1 LAARRRACASRA
13 KQLSSRLRGER
24 GELEHEPLDAAVGGD
39 ARPSLQRGAVLPAS
53 AVGSL
58 GDACEQEPPPSDGAQ
73 ADSVHAPTDAT
84 RVFERT
90 GYQLSSMD
98 EQLAFADRRKKR
110 DAATIGSGAMLP
122 STDPR
127 AAGGQSPQSSTHAP
141 ELRGD
146 RGFGKRREGA
156 ELRIRLA
163 GRRWI
168 SGRVENGDCCEAEKL
183 FRLLPER

>member
-1 LAARRRACASRA
+1 MRRKPGAAAL
-13 KQLSSRLRGER
+13 KT
-24 GELEHEPLDAAVGGD
+24 
-39 ARPSLQRGAVLPAS
+39 
-53 AVGSL
+53 
-58 GDACEQEPPPSDGAQ
+58 GAQ

-90 GYQLSSMD
+90 GYQLFERMD

-110 DAATIGSGAMLP
+110 ERGNNRLGSDAPFDRIR
-122 STDPR
+122 D

-156 ELRIRLA
+156 EAADPSCR
-163 GRRWI
+163 GGGGYRR
-168 SGRVENGDCCEAEKL
+168 RVG
-183 FRLLPER
+183 ERR